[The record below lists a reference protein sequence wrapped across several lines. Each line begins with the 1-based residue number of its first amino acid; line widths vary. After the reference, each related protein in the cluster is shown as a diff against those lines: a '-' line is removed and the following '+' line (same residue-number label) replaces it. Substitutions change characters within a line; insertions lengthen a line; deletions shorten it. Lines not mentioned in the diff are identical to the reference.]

1 MLTAMRD
8 PSICVLCYTYNHVS
22 YIERCLVGIL
32 EQAGDY
38 RIKVIVRD
46 DCSSDGTQD
55 VVRDFANRYPKT
67 VVPILESTNQWPSR
81 KPLLAVMPHIDG
93 DYLAFCEGDDF
104 WNDPGKL
111 QAQIT
116 GLERDKGASASFHQ
130 VTELNDRTGRKR
142 PTWVLGSGATLDSE
156 SLLHPR
162 TVIPTSA
169 LVMRNY
175 PDLPFEYANLAPNFD
190 GFLTAFLGTKGYA
203 RYEEAVAP
211 STHRRHDLG
220 VRSAGSLVSRDLDS
234 LLTHYWIA
242 EYLVSCGRRR
252 EAAEH
257 LGLVSRIASMG
268 ELGRLTGYSARR
280 SWLQSLS
287 RHRMSQ
293 VKNQI
298 ARTSRAWTRQA

>member
-116 GLERDKGASASFHQ
+116 ASSATKGRVHPSIKLLSLTIGLVARGQPGSWDLVPRWIVRVSCTRVRLSRPVHLSCG
-130 VTELNDRTGRKR
+130 TTRTCPSNMRIW
-142 PTWVLGSGATLDSE
+142 P
-156 SLLHPR
+156 
-162 TVIPTSA
+162 PTS
-169 LVMRNY
+169 M
-175 PDLPFEYANLAPNFD
+175 
-190 GFLTAFLGTKGYA
+190 
-203 RYEEAVAP
+203 
-211 STHRRHDLG
+211 
-220 VRSAGSLVSRDLDS
+220 
-234 LLTHYWIA
+234 
-242 EYLVSCGRRR
+242 
-252 EAAEH
+252 
-257 LGLVSRIASMG
+257 AS
-268 ELGRLTGYSARR
+268 
-280 SWLQSLS
+280 
-287 RHRMSQ
+287 
-293 VKNQI
+293 
-298 ARTSRAWTRQA
+298 